1 MRTVLEVLAPR
12 HKEWVYMATSFGVNK
27 SDGEELVSGM
37 YLKLHDYVKD
47 VERIMYS
54 ESEVNTFYVYK
65 TIQNLF
71 KSGYHTNGRTG
82 GMLRGK
88 FVVCDIE
95 LANAINCSRRDKDD
109 FLFEN
114 DSDFTDYLNKA
125 LECSYEE
132 DLDME
137 SRSNSESMFDAS
149 FGDVTE
155 DVKCIVDK
163 WRWYDKK
170 MFKLHFAELYG
181 DEKGMS
187 MRAIAKATNISLK
200 SVFLT
205 LKACKLRL
213 REELQGDYD
222 KWNKSKQVI

>member
-88 FVVCDIE
+88 FVRLSPGFFEAESPKDAVDTDSEYTYLQATEMFRDIKKSVVTASKE
-95 LANAINCSRRDKDD
+95 V
-109 FLFEN
+109 
-114 DSDFTDYLNKA
+114 DSTCL
-125 LECSYEE
+125 
-132 DLDME
+132 E
-137 SRSNSESMFDAS
+137 SREESEAMFDS
-149 FGDVTE
+149 VFGNIIE
-155 DVKCIVDK
+155 DVDCIVDT
-163 WRWYDKK
+163 WYWYDR
-170 MFKLHFAELYG
+170 KLFRLYF
-181 DEKGMS
+181 DDGMS